1 MTAAAKHA
9 GEVITLVS
17 ILLAA
22 LLVYGVRAARLRGGR

>member
-1 MTAAAKHA
+1 MTIAGTHT